1 MAKASQLPPLI
12 HHDQTLELKEI
23 CNEDHEM
30 VINDSTIMSS
40 SAIVSADSD
49 LFALDVQG
57 EEDVDVLLR
66 VVLKANVKMDVT
78 IWSALPEDIIEK
90 VLARL
95 PLTSVLRFRTVCR
108 RWNSVLLSG
117 SFLSSHSKSSLHRHP
132 CFLLCTI
139 GQFACTFDP
148 SLGKW
153 LTLLK
158 PTSPGNSVIA
168 STGSVFC
175 LGNQV
180 TECRVLSV
188 CNPITRSLRHLPAM
202 RRLRLIHKITMCE
215 DRRTNGYTIVV
226 AGEDGL
232 PTPNPHIFNLIT
244 EVYDSNSNEW
254 HDAEDPPA
262 EAKFGSDPGVWFE
275 GAFYCLT
282 ELPYGIVKFCA
293 EAGVWEEVRVVM
305 PPSLAV
311 PSLVTARNRL
321 LMVGRCRANS
331 QRKATTI
338 RIWELVQSSKETSK
352 CGDHEDVVVS
362 KGYAGGACY
371 EYEWVEVLEMP
382 SSTSS
387 EFLAPL
393 ATYSPFVC
401 AGVGSS
407 IFITTHL
414 SPKVLVLDLSMPTAN
429 ANANAGHWRWLPQ
442 DPLFPKQRDF
452 HLLGFSFEPRFDASP

>member
-1 MAKASQLPPLI
+1 MARASQLPPLI
-12 HHDQTLELKEI
+12 HHDQTSELTSELKEFSKENHVMLI
-23 CNEDHEM
+23 K
-30 VINDSTIMSS
+30 DSNIMSP
-40 SAIVSADSD
+40 SAIGSADSNF
-49 LFALDVQG
+49 FALDVQG
-57 EEDVDVLLR
+57 EEDVDVLHP
-66 VVLKANVKMDVT
+66 VVSKANVKMDVR

-95 PLTSVLRFRTVCR
+95 PLTSVLRFRAVCR

-158 PTSPGNSVIA
+158 PTSPGASVIA
-168 STGSVFC
+168 STGSLFC

-188 CNPITRSLRHLPAM
+188 CNPITHSLRHLPAM
-202 RRLRLIHKITMCE
+202 HRLRLIHKITMCE
-215 DRRTNGYTIVV
+215 DRCTNAYTIVV

-232 PTPNPHIFNLIT
+232 PTPNPHNFNLIT
-244 EVYDSNSNEW
+244 EVYNSNSNEW
-254 HDAEDPPA
+254 HAAEDPPP

-293 EAGVWEEVRVVM
+293 EEGVWEEVRVVM

-311 PSLVTARNRL
+311 PSLVMARNRL
-321 LMVGRCRANS
+321 LMVGRCGPNS
-331 QRKATTI
+331 ERKATAI
-338 RIWELVQSSKETSK
+338 RIWELVRSSKETSK
-352 CGDHEDVVVS
+352 CGDHEDVVLS
-362 KGYAGGACY
+362 KGYAGACN

-382 SSTSS
+382 SSISS

-429 ANANAGHWRWLPQ
+429 ANAAHWSWLPQ

-452 HLLGFSFEPRFDASP
+452 HLLGFSFEPRFD